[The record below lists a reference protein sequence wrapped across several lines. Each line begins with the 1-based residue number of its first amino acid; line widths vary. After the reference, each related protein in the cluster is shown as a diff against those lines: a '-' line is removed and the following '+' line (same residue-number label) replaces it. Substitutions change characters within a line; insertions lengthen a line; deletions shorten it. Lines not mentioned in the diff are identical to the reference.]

1 MARALEVAAKPGE
14 GRAQSGATLPRR
26 ATRPRLA
33 FLAILVT
40 AALLSFFYLRLTSDL
55 ATSSYDL
62 AQLEQEQQAWQV
74 RNEEL
79 RLQVSQLSSLDRV
92 AQLAAARLQMGP
104 PGRTA
109 YVSAP
114 AVAPVPAFPTAAPGS
129 PVSATAKP

>member
-1 MARALEVAAKPGE
+1 MARAPTVDSTPPPGTA
-14 GRAQSGATLPRR
+14 RAVNASQRR

-33 FLAILVT
+33 FLALLLT
-40 AALLSFFYLRLTSDL
+40 AALLSFLYLRLTSDL

-92 AQLAAARLQMGP
+92 AQLAAARLHMGP
-104 PGRTA
+104 PDRTA

-114 AVAPVPAFPTAAPGS
+114 AAAPVPAFPTVAPGS
-129 PVSATAKP
+129 SVVATPKP

>member
-1 MARALEVAAKPGE
+1 MARALDVASSLPE
-14 GRAQSGATLPRR
+14 GNSPVVAMQRR

-33 FLAILVT
+33 FLTILVVV
-40 AALLSFFYLRLTSDL
+40 ALLSFLYLRLTSDL

-79 RLQVSQLSSLDRV
+79 QLQVSQLSSLDRV
-92 AQLAAARLQMGP
+92 AQLAAARLHLGP
-104 PGRTA
+104 PDRTA

-114 AVAPVPAFPTAAPGS
+114 AAAPVPAFPTPAPGS
-129 PVSATAKP
+129 SVAATITP